1 MLGLEGPSQRVVART
16 GLLSALRALNITF
29 MRILLLGAALTFG
42 FAVSAAG
49 CNNECG
55 FFERCDG
62 DVLEICG
69 DGPDQIVN
77 RKLHRHPCEAPNATC
92 RERTDD
98 IAECVYVDAIACDD
112 TTASRC
118 EGSLLLECPR
128 RRFSSES
135 KVEEARFMKA
145 TDCTE
150 LDDDSLPGYTPDA
163 VGTCVA
169 TSDGA
174 DCAYE

>member
-1 MLGLEGPSQRVVART
+1 MKVLVLGVV
-16 GLLSALRALNITF
+16 
-29 MRILLLGAALTFG
+29 LTLA

-69 DGPDQIVN
+69 DGPDQVVN
-77 RKLHRHPCEAPNATC
+77 RKLNRYPCEAPNTTC
-92 RERTDD
+92 RARTDD

-118 EGSLLLECPR
+118 EGALLLECPR
-128 RRFSSES
+128 SRFFAES
-135 KVEEARFMKA
+135 NVEEARFMKA

-150 LDDDSLPGYTPDA
+150 LDDESLPGYTPDA
-163 VGTCVA
+163 VGTCVD

-174 DCAYE
+174 ACAYP